1 MQTSKKFIFLIV
13 LFMISLGLN
22 LWLGSVIFSK
32 QTWIHIWMDY
42 THLDLGVKHILVY
55 RWHKAITTI
64 FTGAAL
70 ALSGLFMQSIFRNP
84 IAGPYVLGTSSAAG
98 LGVAILILGS
108 SISGFIPLSGISIA
122 MAAIIGSVLSLLG
135 IILLYQKLKSAV
147 SLLLAGLMLGI
158 FSGAIINILSY
169 FTQADSLQ
177 KFVFWSMGNLGNQSP
192 QHIVLMT
199 LISLIIFIISIFF
212 IKDLN
217 GLLIGENYAKS
228 IGINVHRVNLS
239 IISMSGILIGITTAF
254 VGPIAF
260 VGLAVPHIARLFF
273 KTHLHQILIP
283 GVLVIGS
290 ILMLLCDTIAQVP
303 GSHLSLPINSITA
316 LFGAP
321 LVLYLIL
328 KK

>member
-13 LFMISLGLN
+13 LFIISLGLN

-32 QTWIHIWMDY
+32 QTWINIWTDY
-42 THLDLGVKHILVY
+42 THLDPGIKHILTY
-55 RWHKAITTI
+55 RWYKAVTTI

-177 KFVFWSMGNLGNQSP
+177 KFVFWSMGNLGHQSL
-192 QHIVLMT
+192 QHIVLMI
-199 LISLIIFIISIFF
+199 LISLTIFIISIFY

-239 IISMSGILIGITTAF
+239 IITMSGILIGITTAF

-260 VGLAVPHIARLFF
+260 VGLAVPHITRLFF

-283 GVLVIGS
+283 GVLIIGS